1 MIRSPY
7 FISAATLDLVPASH
21 EDPSDPGVFK
31 KVLVGKG
38 IVQQGTIQMVNFA
51 MMPVG
56 KKFNLHYHEDMDEV
70 FILISGSATMRAGAN
85 HFEMHEFDTVV
96 VPARCEHEM
105 SNSGDTPVIYLVFGV
120 SRGEGGKTINV

>member
-7 FISAATLDLVPASH
+7 FVSAATLDLVPASH
-21 EDPSDPGVFK
+21 EDPLDPGVFK

-38 IVQQGTIQMVNFA
+38 IIQQGAIQMVNFA

-70 FILISGSATMRAGAN
+70 FILVSGSATMRAGAAHYHMN
-85 HFEMHEFDTVV
+85 AFDTVV
-96 VPARCEHEM
+96 VPALCEHEM
-105 SNSGDTPVIYLVFGV
+105 SNTGDEPVLYLVFGV